1 MDGEELE
8 RRRIMAVLEESDSD
22 VLPSDQESEEDDDH
36 VSERSEASN
45 TEQEISD
52 DDEVPLATIR
62 RRVQSEQ
69 NLQQEEYASTSLS
82 TRDCEYT
89 RQYFGKDG
97 TAWFR
102 KPLRQNVR
110 TRAENII
117 DQLPGVAPE
126 AKAALSEFASWNL
139 FFTDEMLQLILNYT
153 NERIRPKIALCN
165 NLSKYTHIK
174 ECSMAELKALFGLLY
189 LAGLNRSGRQNLSDL
204 WSTDGT
210 GVEIYRLVMSKQRF
224 YFLQSCLTFDNLS
237 TREERRQFDNLAPI
251 RELFEAF
258 VENCKKSYVP
268 SDCLTIDE
276 MLIAFRGR
284 CKFRQYIPSKPAK
297 YGLKIF
303 ALVDARNFYIKN
315 LEIYPGKQ
323 PDGPYSSSNKP
334 FDIVDRIVQP
344 ISKTNRNVTFD
355 NWFTSYELVQHLLSE
370 HKLTSVGTLRKN
382 KRQIPPEFTKSRKG
396 VFTSQFAFQK
406 DITLV
411 SHTPKKNKIVLLMSS
426 LHHDDSIDS
435 STGEKKKPE
444 INTYYNITKCGV
456 DVADELCASYDVCR
470 NSKKWPLTIFYAIL
484 NMSAING
491 LIIHRINNESNIK
504 RRRYL
509 KNLGL
514 ALVIEHLKVRGNVQ
528 SLPRELRKKIIQFT
542 GESTEEPPAKKT
554 NARKRCQVCPASK
567 DRKTTHV
574 CEGCNKH
581 ICPQHIVPFCANCI
595 DKNESE

>member
-1 MDGEELE
+1 MDPEERE
-8 RRRIMAVLEESDSD
+8 RQRIMAVLEESDSD
-22 VLPSDQESEEDDDH
+22 VMPSDQESEENEDH
-36 VSERSEASN
+36 VSERSQSTD
-45 TEQEISD
+45 TEQDISD
-52 DDEVPLATIR
+52 SDEVSLATIR
-62 RRVQSEQ
+62 RRVPSEA
-69 NLQQEEYASTSLS
+69 NLQQEDHASTSS
-82 TRDCEYT
+82 SDRDCEYNQ
-89 RQYFGKDG
+89 QYFGKDG

-117 DQLPGVAPE
+117 NQLPGVVPE
-126 AKAALSEFASWNL
+126 ARAALSEFACWNL
-139 FFTDEMLQLILNYT
+139 FFTDEMLQSILKCT
-153 NERIRPKIALCN
+153 NDRIHPKIALCN
-165 NLSKYTHIK
+165 NLSKYTHVK
-174 ECSMAELKALFGLLY
+174 ECSVAELKAFIGLLY

-210 GVEIYRLVMSKQRF
+210 GVEIYGLVMSKQRF
-224 YFLQSCLTFDNLS
+224 HFLQSCLTFDDLS
-237 TREERRQFDNLAPI
+237 TRDERRLLDNLAPI

-258 VENCKKSYVP
+258 VENCKNSYVP

-297 YGLKIF
+297 YGLKII

-315 LEIYPGKQ
+315 LEIYAGKQ

-355 NWFTSYELVQHLLSE
+355 NWFTSYELVHHLLSK

-382 KRQIPPEFTKSRKG
+382 KKQIPPEFTKARKC

-411 SHTPKKNKIVLLMSS
+411 SHIPKKNKVVLLISS

-444 INTYYNITKCGV
+444 INTYYNTTKCGV
-456 DVADELCASYDVCR
+456 DVADELSATYDVCR
-470 NSKKWPLTIFYAIL
+470 NSKKWPLTIFYAVL
-484 NMSAING
+484 NMAAING
-491 LIIHRINNESNIK
+491 LILHRINNESNQK

-514 ALVIEHLKVRGNVQ
+514 ALVSDHLKVRRNVL
-528 SLPRELRKKIIQFT
+528 SLPRELRKKICQFS
-542 GESTEEPPAKKT
+542 GEPVEEPPVKKT
-554 NARKRCQVCPASK
+554 NARKRCQICPASK

-574 CEGCNKH
+574 CQGCNKH
-581 ICPQHIVPFCANCI
+581 ICPQHIVPFCPSCVNY
-595 DKNESE
+595 DDSP